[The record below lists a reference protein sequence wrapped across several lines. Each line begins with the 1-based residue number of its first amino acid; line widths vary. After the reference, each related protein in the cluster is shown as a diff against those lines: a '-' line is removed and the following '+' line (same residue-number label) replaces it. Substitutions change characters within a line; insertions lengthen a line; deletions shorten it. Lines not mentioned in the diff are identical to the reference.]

1 MPLSVFI
8 SSRRTAARTGS
19 LNSGGVIGIFCNSKI
34 SISATSIYCPLSGN
48 CFIRQT
54 ERERQSKQGRL
65 PFECGRLS
73 PPLENRRISRGRA
86 CFHSALEM
94 IFGAHIY
101 SHRFFCASL
110 FSVLA
115 YTGESKFLDLTAI

>member
-19 LNSGGVIGIFCNSKI
+19 LNSGGVIGIFCNSWI
-34 SISATSIYCPLSGN
+34 SISAIFIDCPPFRQL
-48 CFIRQT
+48 FQT
-54 ERERQSKQGRL
+54 ERERQSKQRRL
-65 PFECGRLS
+65 RFECGRLS

-110 FSVLA
+110 YSVLA